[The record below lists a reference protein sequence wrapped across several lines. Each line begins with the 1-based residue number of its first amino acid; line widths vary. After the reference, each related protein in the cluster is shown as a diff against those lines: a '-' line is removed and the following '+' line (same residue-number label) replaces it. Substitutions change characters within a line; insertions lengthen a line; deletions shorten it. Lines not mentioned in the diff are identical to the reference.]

1 MADTPNTPTPDE
13 SARPDEQAG
22 AFASESSA
30 SAASPTLADQIRQ
43 DNSEKKLHRLFFFT
57 MGAGAAALATA
68 GAFHAF
74 SDNDGDNADVAAP
87 ETSVTQPTQSESNKT
102 TVTETTTVTPSTHPD
117 APGASS
123 ARGGEPQRDNAMGR
137 MGGNAAEE
145 ARDYANGAEG
155 ATGGAGVDTPGYP
168 SDSSAATP
176 ERGSAQTT
184 GVYGA
189 PQVGG
194 VYIIAPGDT
203 LSGISATT
211 NVTIDALVRAN
222 GIADPNLIYAY
233 APLQIP
239 GREGY

>member
-1 MADTPNTPTPDE
+1 MADTPTPDKPANSDGQVDA
-13 SARPDEQAG
+13 SAP
-22 AFASESSA
+22 ESSA
-30 SAASPTLADQIRQ
+30 SAVSPTLADQIRQ
-43 DNSEKKLHRLFFFT
+43 DTSEKKLHRLFFFT

-74 SDNDGDNADVAAP
+74 SDDDGDNADVAAP

-102 TVTETTTVTPSTHPD
+102 TVTETTTVTPSHHPD
-117 APGASS
+117 APDASS

-145 ARDYANGAEG
+145 ARGYANGVEG
-155 ATGGAGVDTPGYP
+155 ATGGMSTNAPGHS

-211 NVTIDALVRAN
+211 NITIDALVRAN

>member
-1 MADTPNTPTPDE
+1 MADTPTPDK
-13 SARPDEQAG
+13 SARPDGQVD
-22 AFASESSA
+22 ASAQDSTA
-30 SAASPTLADQIRQ
+30 SAASPSLADQIRQ
-43 DNSEKKLHRLFFFT
+43 DTSEKKLHRLFFFT

-74 SDNDGDNADVAAP
+74 SDDDGDNADVAAP

-102 TVTETTTVTPSTHPD
+102 TVTETTTVAPSHHPD

-137 MGGNAAEE
+137 MGGDTAEE
-145 ARDYANGAEG
+145 ARNYANGVEG
-155 ATGGAGVDTPGYP
+155 ATGGASVNTPGYT
-168 SDSSAATP
+168 SDSSTTTP
-176 ERGSAQTT
+176 ERGSARETT

-222 GIADPNLIYAY
+222 NIADPNLIYAY

>member
-1 MADTPNTPTPDE
+1 MADTPTPDKSYHPDGQASN
-13 SARPDEQAG
+13 SAV
-22 AFASESSA
+22 ESSA
-30 SAASPTLADQIRQ
+30 SAASPSLADQIRQ
-43 DNSEKKLHRLFFFT
+43 DDSEKKLHRLFFFT

-74 SDNDGDNADVAAP
+74 SDDDGDNADVAAP
-87 ETSVTQPTQSESNKT
+87 ETSITQPTQSEDNKT
-102 TVTETTTVTPSTHPD
+102 TVTETTTVTPSNHPD

-123 ARGGEPQRDNAMGR
+123 ARGGEPQRDNTMGR

-145 ARDYANGAEG
+145 ARGYANGVEG
-155 ATGGAGVDTPGYP
+155 ATGGMSTNAPGHS

-211 NVTIDALVRAN
+211 NITIDALVRAN

>member
-1 MADTPNTPTPDE
+1 MADTPTPDK
-13 SARPDEQAG
+13 SARPDGQVD
-22 AFASESSA
+22 ASAQDSTA
-30 SAASPTLADQIRQ
+30 SAASPSLADQIRQ
-43 DNSEKKLHRLFFFT
+43 DTSEKKLHRLFFFT

-74 SDNDGDNADVAAP
+74 SDDDGDNADVAAP

-102 TVTETTTVTPSTHPD
+102 TVTETTTVTPSHHPD

-137 MGGNAAEE
+137 MGGDTAEE
-145 ARDYANGAEG
+145 ARNYANGVEG
-155 ATGGAGVDTPGYP
+155 ATGGASVNAPDYSSG
-168 SDSSAATP
+168 SSAATP

-211 NVTIDALVRAN
+211 NITIDALVRAN
-222 GIADPNLIYAY
+222 NIADPNLIYAY

>member
-1 MADTPNTPTPDE
+1 MADIPTPDK
-13 SARPDEQAG
+13 SARPDGQVD
-22 AFASESSA
+22 ASAQDSTA
-30 SAASPTLADQIRQ
+30 SAASPSLADQIRQ
-43 DNSEKKLHRLFFFT
+43 DTSEKKLHRLFFFT

-74 SDNDGDNADVAAP
+74 SDDDGDNADVAAP

-102 TVTETTTVTPSTHPD
+102 TVTETTTVTPSHHPD

-137 MGGNAAEE
+137 MGGDTAEE
-145 ARDYANGAEG
+145 ARNYANGVEG
-155 ATGGAGVDTPGYP
+155 ATGGASVNALDYSSG
-168 SDSSAATP
+168 SSAATP
-176 ERGSAQTT
+176 ERGSAQST

-189 PQVGG
+189 PQAGG

>member
-1 MADTPNTPTPDE
+1 MADTPTPDKSYHPDRQASN
-13 SARPDEQAG
+13 SAA
-22 AFASESSA
+22 ESSA
-30 SAASPTLADQIRQ
+30 SAASPSLADQIRQ
-43 DNSEKKLHRLFFFT
+43 DDSEKKLHRLFFFT

-74 SDNDGDNADVAAP
+74 SDDDGDNADVAAP
-87 ETSVTQPTQSESNKT
+87 ETSITQPTQSEDNKT
-102 TVTETTTVTPSTHPD
+102 TVTETTTVTPSNHPD

-145 ARDYANGAEG
+145 VRGYANGVEG
-155 ATGGAGVDTPGYP
+155 ATGGMSTNAPGHS

-211 NVTIDALVRAN
+211 NITIDALVRAN

>member
-1 MADTPNTPTPDE
+1 MADTPDKSHHPDGQVDT
-13 SARPDEQAG
+13 SHSDST
-22 AFASESSA
+22 ASTA
-30 SAASPTLADQIRQ
+30 SAASPSLADQIRQ
-43 DNSEKKLHRLFFFT
+43 DTSEKKLHRLFFFT

-74 SDNDGDNADVAAP
+74 SDDDGDNADVA
-87 ETSVTQPTQSESNKT
+87 TSERSITQPTQSESNKT
-102 TVTETTTVTPSTHPD
+102 TVTETTTVTPSHHPD

-137 MGGNAAEE
+137 MGSNAMGE
-145 ARDYANGAEG
+145 ARGYVNGAEG
-155 ATGGAGVDTPGYP
+155 ATGGTGVGAPGYP
-168 SDSSAATP
+168 SGSSAATP

-211 NVTIDALVRAN
+211 NITIDALVRAN
-222 GIADPNLIYAY
+222 NIADPNLIYAY

>member
-1 MADTPNTPTPDE
+1 MADTPTPDE
-13 SARPDEQAG
+13 SVNKGEQTSAVP
-22 AFASESSA
+22 ESSA
-30 SAASPTLADQIRQ
+30 QAASPSLADQIRE
-43 DNSEKKLHRLFFFT
+43 DDSEKKLHRLFFFT

-74 SDNDGDNADVAAP
+74 SGDDDDNADVAAP
-87 ETSVTQPTQSESNKT
+87 ETSVTESAQPQQNNKT
-102 TVTETTTVTPSTHPD
+102 TVTETTTVTPFSHPD

-123 ARGGEPQRDNAMGR
+123 QRSGEPQGSGASDNAHG
-137 MGGNAAEE
+137 
-145 ARDYANGAEG
+145 NGAYG
-155 ATGGAGVDTPGYP
+155 GGMNNNTGGAGMTAPGYS
-168 SDSSAATP
+168 SDSSSAATP
-176 ERGSAQTT
+176 ERGSAQSTS
-184 GVYGA
+184 VYGA

-211 NVTIDALVRAN
+211 NITIDALVRAN

-239 GREGY
+239 GREGF

>member
-1 MADTPNTPTPDE
+1 MADTPTPDKPANPDGQMDA
-13 SARPDEQAG
+13 SAP
-22 AFASESSA
+22 ESSA

-74 SDNDGDNADVAAP
+74 SDDDGDNTDVAAP
-87 ETSVTQPTQSESNKT
+87 ETSITQPTQSEDNKT
-102 TVTETTTVTPSTHPD
+102 TVTETTTVTPSNHPD

-145 ARDYANGAEG
+145 ARGYANGVEG
-155 ATGGAGVDTPGYP
+155 ATGGMSTNAPGHS

-189 PQVGG
+189 PQIGG

-239 GREGY
+239 GQEGY

>member
-1 MADTPNTPTPDE
+1 MADTPTPDK
-13 SARPDEQAG
+13 SARPDGQVD
-22 AFASESSA
+22 ASAQDSTA
-30 SAASPTLADQIRQ
+30 SAALPSLADQIRQ
-43 DNSEKKLHRLFFFT
+43 DTSEKKLHRLFFFT

-74 SDNDGDNADVAAP
+74 SDDDGDNADVAAP

-102 TVTETTTVTPSTHPD
+102 TVTETTTVTPSNHPD

-145 ARDYANGAEG
+145 ARGYANGVEG
-155 ATGGAGVDTPGYP
+155 ATGGMSTNAPGHS

-222 GIADPNLIYAY
+222 NIADPNLIYAY